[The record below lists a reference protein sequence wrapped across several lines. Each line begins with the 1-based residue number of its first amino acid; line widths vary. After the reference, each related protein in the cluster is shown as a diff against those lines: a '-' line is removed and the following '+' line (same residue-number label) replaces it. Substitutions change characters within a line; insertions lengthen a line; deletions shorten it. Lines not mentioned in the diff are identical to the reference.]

1 MNQKPNKPISILS
14 IMDKSTENVTV
25 IAGVINDILKNYQ
38 DKRQDYM
45 ELFNLA
51 NGYDFTKPT
60 NKIPLQ
66 VYIDMCDWIENKLGK
81 FNLIRIGRNIGESTY
96 EMMLTK
102 KLIVGKPTP
111 LDTMNALIITAQQG
125 VQDPKKRGW
134 EIVSHTDKSILMRKT
149 QNFNAVLQIGLLDA
163 LIRKTGVSGVRVDL
177 NSKVR
182 IGAEYD
188 QYLISWL

>member
-1 MNQKPNKPISILS
+1 
-14 IMDKSTENVTV
+14 MDKSTENVTV

-38 DKRQDYM
+38 DKRQDYV

-134 EIVSHTDKSILMRKT
+134 EILTHTDKSILMRKT

-163 LIRKTGVSGVRVDL
+163 LIRKTGMSGVRVDL
-177 NSKVR
+177 NSEVR

>member
-38 DKRQDYM
+38 DKRQDYV

-177 NSKVR
+177 NSEVR